1 MKQYSKPEI
10 ISSSKPVFAFPAVGL
25 ALIGGYAAGK
35 AVTKIF
41 EASMSARENLLELE
55 PVIS

>member
-1 MKQYSKPEI
+1 MKQYSKPEV

-25 ALIGGYAAGK
+25 ALIGGYAAGQ
-35 AVTKIF
+35 AVKKLF
-41 EASMSARENLLELE
+41 DASMINHENLLELE

>member
-1 MKQYSKPEI
+1 MKQYSKPEV

-35 AVTKIF
+35 AVTKLF
-41 EASMSARENLLELE
+41 DASMMNHENL
-55 PVIS
+55 S